1 MNTKTF
7 INWLNNPVYFRCGFY
22 FVMAFNILLFVLQ
35 IKQDQLFSFF
45 IIATI
50 FFGIGFY
57 NRTSWFLIV
66 STTFIVAL
74 RLLMDKNQW
83 HLSAVLLLE
92 LTYLI
97 TMAISVGIMR
107 STQKIKDDNLELILA
122 LSKALDSRDTYTSY
136 HSNNVSRYA
145 VEIARKMHLSDKE
158 IDVIH
163 KGGLLHDI
171 GKIGISE
178 DILLKPGKLTNEEY
192 SVIKRHPVIG
202 YDMIKH
208 VSDFIENGILEIVLH
223 HHERYDGKGYPFGLK
238 GDQIPLGA
246 RIIAIADTF
255 DAMTSKR
262 VYRNEIDLESTLV
275 EIEKNKGLQFDPEIT
290 DVFLSLFDRNNQ
302 YNRNI
307 V

>member
-1 MNTKTF
+1 M
-7 INWLNNPVYFRCGFY
+7 
-22 FVMAFNILLFVLQ
+22 
-35 IKQDQLFSFF
+35 
-45 IIATI
+45 
-50 FFGIGFY
+50 
-57 NRTSWFLIV
+57 
-66 STTFIVAL
+66 
-74 RLLMDKNQW
+74 
-83 HLSAVLLLE
+83 
-92 LTYLI
+92 
-97 TMAISVGIMR
+97 
-107 STQKIKDDNLELILA
+107 
-122 LSKALDSRDTYTSY
+122 
-136 HSNNVSRYA
+136 
-145 VEIARKMHLSDKE
+145 
-158 IDVIH
+158 
-163 KGGLLHDI
+163 
-171 GKIGISE
+171 
-178 DILLKPGKLTNEEY
+178 
-192 SVIKRHPVIG
+192 IG